1 MSNQYPPPS
10 PPPTGYGSPYGS
22 PQMSNPLTPPGG
34 TGPGGGKTSLG
45 LDSNVGAMLSY
56 LGNLLCCVGGI
67 ILSIIFLVTEKDN
80 RFVKFHAIQSLL
92 VSGAGI
98 GVGVILRVMGL
109 ILGSVGMGFVLL
121 GLNII
126 VLVVFLAIWI
136 LAGVKA
142 YQGEWFKLPVIGDIA
157 ENMTNK

>member
-56 LGNLLCCVGGI
+56 LGNIVCCVGL
-67 ILSIIFLVTEKDN
+67 ILSIIFMVTEKEN
-80 RFVKFHAIQSLL
+80 RFVRFHAMQSILL
-92 VSGAGI
+92 FVAAIVINIVTGILSVLLSFAHLGFLGI
-98 GVGVILRVMGL
+98 GLRAIVGLAILAV
-109 ILGSVGMGFVLL
+109 FVLC
-121 GLNII
+121 GI
-126 VLVVFLAIWI
+126 
-136 LAGVKA
+136 KA
-142 YQGEWFKLPVIGDIA
+142 YQGEWYKLPVIGDTA
-157 ENMTNK
+157 ENIAK